1 MRTKRGI
8 MKVKIEIFNNLDK
21 IARLHRITDDDWAK
35 SSNIRRPSLSE
46 LRRLYLDRQSSKS
59 IGRACTIEKIGLL
72 FLGLYNIL
80 GGDVVKKEM
89 MAAINKE
96 TNQDVRMMMLS
107 LLLRKAPQETKDAI
121 EGSMKMAI
129 QTITTKKS
137 N

>member
-1 MRTKRGI
+1 
-8 MKVKIEIFNNLDK
+8 MKIKIEIFNNLDT
-21 IARLHRITDDDWAK
+21 IARTHRITDDDWAK
-35 SSNIRRPSLSE
+35 SANIRRPSISE

-107 LLLRKAPQETKDAI
+107 LLLRNAPQETKDAI